1 MLENTRNIDV
11 PTAFVLQLF
20 LDYIGLYDGTI
31 DGIWGKKSE
40 WAIQQYGK
48 IVSDRSQ
55 DPRKDEILRKE
66 KKFTD
71 VMGSVDPRISHGSFA
86 MIAAFEGG
94 GFQYYL
100 KHLSKPSVPSAT
112 SGVTIGLG
120 FDVHYQGGELEA
132 YWSGILKPSQIAR
145 LKKVAPYVGKIA
157 FGWLQTVSD
166 IRIDYM
172 DAMRVLALNLTR
184 YITLT
189 ISTFDLGR
197 DGKPLTRDQLGVLTS
212 IVFNRGS
219 SLSGERRK
227 EMRDIKTHIAQGK
240 LELVADDIRSMSRLW
255 QNSLPGLAR
264 RRAVE
269 ARLWEWSLKN
279 GA

>member
-1 MLENTRNIDV
+1 MLDKTRNIDI

-48 IVSDRSQ
+48 IVSDGSQ
-55 DPRKDEILRKE
+55 DPRKDEILKKE
-66 KKFTD
+66 KRFTD

-100 KHLSKPSVPSAT
+100 KYLSKPSVPSAT

-120 FDVHYQGGELEA
+120 YDVHYQRDELEA
-132 YWSGILKPSQIAR
+132 YWAGILTPSQIAR

-157 FGWLQTVSD
+157 YGWLQTISD

-172 DAMRVLALNLTR
+172 DAMRVLALNLSR
-184 YITLT
+184 YTTLT
-189 ISTFDLGR
+189 ISTFDLGK

-255 QNSLPGLAR
+255 QNSSPGLVR

-269 ARLWEWSLKN
+269 ARLWEWSLNN